1 MLIKLKKTPYP
12 PPLTNAFTLIEVLL
26 GVALTLVVVSVAGFG
41 LVNILRNEY
50 KTNAE
55 SEIRNN
61 LNRATEFISDE
72 TRRAE
77 RIVKNQSDI
86 VRPDRNR
93 IPSDAQMILALQL
106 PNYKDQIIYYTTSAS
121 NPWIGPRVLHRW
133 GPPLDSNGNYELVDG
148 SGDRIPNGSSEEV
161 TNANWIHSAL
171 VDMMSDYGQVPD
183 RDCDGWNRVPAEIDY
198 VSGFFVCV
206 NAAKNLV
213 RLRLTSEIP
222 LTSTTTTRDGRSIVQ
237 DKAVYSTDTKIFV
250 RSYLSNVSPT
260 NEGPPFSI
268 SGPPDRPQVDVLK
281 PGNII
286 VREPTGQGQCLPKS
300 CVIATPRIPDGQD
313 VPTTRLPVGP
323 GDYLNIQAGRVNTIF
338 GNTSRQR
345 VQILTNKDPLPNGT
359 TLTNNQVLYVLTDVR
374 NRITYNFVIT
384 F

>member
-1 MLIKLKKTPYP
+1 MLSKLKKTPYTP
-12 PPLTNAFTLIEVLL
+12 SVTSAFTLIEVLL
-26 GVALTLVVVSVAGFG
+26 GAALTLIVVSVAGFG

-50 KTNAE
+50 KANAE

-77 RIVKNQSDI
+77 KIVKNQSEI
-86 VRPDRNR
+86 VRPDS

-106 PNYKDQIIYYTTSAS
+106 PNYKDSIIYYTTSAS

-148 SGDRIPNGSSEEV
+148 SGDPIPNGSSEKV
-161 TNANWIHSAL
+161 TNANWVNSAL

-183 RDCDGWNRVPAEIDY
+183 RDCNGWNRVPAEIDY

-206 NAAKNLV
+206 NAAENLV

-237 DKAVYSTDTKIFV
+237 DRAVYSTDTKIFV
-250 RSYLSNVSPT
+250 RSSLSNVSD
-260 NEGPPFSI
+260 EGSPFSI
-268 SGPPDRPQVDVLK
+268 SGPPDRPRVDILK
-281 PGNII
+281 PGGAI
-286 VREPTGQGQCLPKS
+286 VTEPTNQCRPGS
-300 CVIATPRIPDGQD
+300 CFIATPRIPDGRV
-313 VPTTRLPVGP
+313 VPTIHLPVGP
-323 GDYLNIQAGRVNTIF
+323 GDYLNIEAGRVNTIF

>member
-1 MLIKLKKTPYP
+1 MLSKLKKTPYT

-26 GVALTLVVVSVAGFG
+26 GVALALIVVSAAGFG

-50 KTNAE
+50 KANAE

-77 RIVKNQSDI
+77 RIVKNESDI
-86 VRPDRNR
+86 VRPDGNR

-106 PNYKDQIIYYTTSAS
+106 PNYRDQIIYYTTSSS

-133 GPPLDSNGNYELVDG
+133 GPPLDGNGNYELVDG
-148 SGDRIPNGSSEEV
+148 SGDPIPNGSSEEV
-161 TNANWIHSAL
+161 TNANWGHSAL

-183 RDCDGWNRVPAEIDY
+183 RHCDGWTRVPEDENS

-206 NAAKNLV
+206 NTAQNLV

-250 RSYLSNVSPT
+250 RSDLANVS
-260 NEGPPFSI
+260 NGGPPFSI
-268 SGPPDRPQVDVLK
+268 SGPPNRRQVDVLR
-281 PGNII
+281 PSEII
-286 VREPTGQGQCLPKS
+286 VREPTGQCLPGS
-300 CVIATPRIPDGQD
+300 CFISTPRIPDGRV
-313 VPTTRLPVGP
+313 VPRIHFPVGP
-323 GDYLNIQAGRVNTIF
+323 GDYLNIEAGRVNTIS
-338 GNTSRQR
+338 GNNKRQR
-345 VQILTNKDPLPNGT
+345 VQILTNRDPLPNGT
-359 TLTNNQVLYVLTDVR
+359 NLTNNQVLYVLTSLSDGVPLV
-374 NRITYNFVIT
+374 TYNFVIT